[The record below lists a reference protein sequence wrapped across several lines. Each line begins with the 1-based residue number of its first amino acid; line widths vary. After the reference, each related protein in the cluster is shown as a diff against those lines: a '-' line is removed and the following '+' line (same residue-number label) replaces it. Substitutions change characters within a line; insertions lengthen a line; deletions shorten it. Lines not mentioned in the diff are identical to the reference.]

1 MIEIYSISSTNRNL
15 FSGVLWHGKNLSND
29 VKDFLNG
36 LESLSNNEKAH
47 GQ

>member
-15 FSGVLWHGKNLSND
+15 FSGVIWHGKNSSND

-36 LESLSNNEKAH
+36 LESLSNNEEAH